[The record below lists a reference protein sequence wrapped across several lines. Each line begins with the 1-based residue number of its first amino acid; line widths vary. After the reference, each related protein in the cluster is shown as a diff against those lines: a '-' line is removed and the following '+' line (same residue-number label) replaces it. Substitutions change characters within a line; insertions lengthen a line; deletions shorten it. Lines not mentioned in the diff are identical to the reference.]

1 MNPRAKVII
10 YFTINLQ
17 TFIGFTVVKNLLILP
32 SKKSIKK
39 DLKCTF
45 KEILGVS
52 KVFTNFCS
60 KKF

>member
-1 MNPRAKVII
+1 MKPYTKVII

-17 TFIGFTVVKNLLILP
+17 TFIGFTVVKNLVILP
-32 SKKSIKK
+32 SKEHQK

-45 KEILGVS
+45 QDFFGVS
-52 KVFTNFCS
+52 EVFTNFCS